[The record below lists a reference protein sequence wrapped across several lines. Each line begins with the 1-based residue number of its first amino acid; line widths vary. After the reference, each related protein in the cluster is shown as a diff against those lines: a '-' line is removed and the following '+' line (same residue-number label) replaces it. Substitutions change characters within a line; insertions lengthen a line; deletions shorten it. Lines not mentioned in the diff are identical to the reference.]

1 MMETIQEAKSDRLGK
16 ILQHAFDEEAGQPA
30 PTPGL
35 RPLSIVKKDV
45 RLLPELQ
52 RQWSQVDNAAV
63 EAIRPVV
70 MGSAPWPI
78 LFHGPPGGGKTC
90 AALCLADISETAWYV
105 TVEELCDSVMGKGR
119 IGAGMLWQRI
129 SEKDLIVL
137 DELGCRSGVGDL
149 EFSAVKRVLDIRETR
164 HHRCLG
170 AISNVHPEALIQLY
184 DRRIYSR
191 LTCGLVYQMQSGD
204 RRRDA

>member
-1 MMETIQEAKSDRLGK
+1 MMATTQEAKPDKLGK
-16 ILQHAFDEEAGQPA
+16 ILRHAFDEEAARLA

-52 RQWSQVDNAAV
+52 RQWSQVDKAV
-63 EAIRPVV
+63 IEAIRPVV
-70 MGSAPWPI
+70 MGSARWPI
-78 LFHGPPGGGKTC
+78 LFHGDPGGGKSC
-90 AALCLADISETAWYV
+90 AALCLADITETAWYI
-105 TVEELCDSVMGKGR
+105 TVEELCDIVMGKGQ
-119 IGAGMLWQRI
+119 IDSGTLWQRI
-129 SEKDLIVL
+129 AEKDLIVL

-164 HHRCLG
+164 HHRCLVG
-170 AISNVHPEALIQLY
+170 ISNVEPKALIELY

-191 LTCGLVYQMQSGD
+191 LTCGLVYQMHSGD
-204 RRRDA
+204 RR